1 MKLLLKIFR
10 NGLGAII
17 AFVSWIIPTNKVI
30 RSEAQ
35 QQAVDQ
41 QTKEL
46 ELYQFFAC
54 PFCIKSRRLIR
65 KLNLKIVVRNAQTAG
80 LYRDEL
86 LKEGN
91 KVQVPCLKISQ
102 DSKTTWLYE
111 SSAIEAYLKERFG

>member
-17 AFVSWIIPTNKVI
+17 AFVSWIIPANKVI

-35 QQAVDQ
+35 QQAVDR

-111 SSAIEAYLKERFG
+111 SSAIEVYLKERFG

>member
-17 AFVSWIIPTNKVI
+17 AFVSWIIPANKVI

>member
-17 AFVSWIIPTNKVI
+17 AFVSWIIPANKVI

-35 QQAVDQ
+35 QQAVDR

-102 DSKTTWLYE
+102 DSKITWLYE

>member
-17 AFVSWIIPTNKVI
+17 AFVSWIIPANKVI

-35 QQAVDQ
+35 QQAVDR

>member
-35 QQAVDQ
+35 QQAVDR